1 MPRGTVSHHS
11 DATTDTDLMKDK
23 RSDLTTQLASSA
35 GVTGSATFASR
46 LLGLV
51 RDQVLAYLFGAGNTM
66 DAFNVAFR
74 IPNLMRDLFAEGAM
88 SAAFIPTFTKRLTLQ
103 GKESAWRLGNQL
115 INALIII
122 TGFLVILGMIF
133 AVPLVELLAGN
144 YSSVPGKLD
153 LTVSLTRIMLP
164 FLTLVAIA
172 AALMGML
179 NSLNHFFTPAL
190 SPAMF
195 NIGVILSALLF
206 VPIAPLFG
214 IQPII
219 AVAIG
224 AMIGG
229 LGQIVIQMPVLAR
242 EGYRYRLQLNPSDSG
257 LREILLLMGP
267 GTVAGAA
274 VQINLLVNTI
284 LATGEG
290 TGAVSWLNYAFRIM
304 YLPIGLFGVSIA
316 TATLPTISRSA
327 AKNDLENIRS
337 AVSSALRM
345 MLMLGIPACFG
356 LIALAE
362 PIVQL
367 IFERGSFTET
377 DTSAT
382 ATALIFYAPGLI
394 GYSAVRIIVP
404 CFYALKNSFLPTG
417 VSIVSVMLNIGLN
430 LLLVQQF
437 GYRGL
442 ALGTSIAA
450 LFNAAILVY
459 LLRGKLKGLDLK
471 QITIAF
477 GKISVAS
484 ALMAAMTI
492 FVHQLLQNL
501 WPQPG
506 LLSQMINVGVSIFA
520 GLIVLIA
527 SAQLLRIR
535 EWEGTLN
542 RFILKIRHIT
552 GRK

>member
-1 MPRGTVSHHS
+1 M
-11 DATTDTDLMKDK
+11 TDRSESIVNTELNKD
-23 RSDLTTQLASSA
+23 RRADIATQLATSA
-35 GVTGSATFASR
+35 GITGSATFASR
-46 LLGLV
+46 VLGLA

-88 SAAFIPTFTKRLTLQ
+88 SAAFIPTFTKRLTLK

-122 TGFLVILGMIF
+122 TGLLVILGMIF
-133 AVPLVELLAGN
+133 TVPLVELLAGN

-153 LTVSLTRIMLP
+153 LTVTLTRIMLP

-179 NSLNHFFTPAL
+179 NSLHHFFTPAL

-195 NIGVILSALLF
+195 NLGVILGALFF

-214 IQPII
+214 IKPII
-219 AVAIG
+219 AIAIG

-229 LGQIVIQMPVLAR
+229 IGQIIVQIPVLYR
-242 EGYRYRLQLNPSDSG
+242 EGYRYRLLLSPIDSG

-316 TATLPTISRSA
+316 TATLPTVSRFA
-327 AKNDLENIRS
+327 AQNDLEKIRS
-337 AVSSALRM
+337 TISSALRM

-367 IFERGSFTET
+367 IFERGSFTST

-417 VSIVSVMLNIGLN
+417 VSIVSVMLNIALN
-430 LLLVQQF
+430 LMLVRLL

-450 LFNAAILVY
+450 LFNAAILLY
-459 LLRGKLKGLDLK
+459 LLREKLEGLDFK
-471 QITIAF
+471 KITIAF
-477 GKISVAS
+477 GKISIAS
-484 ALMAAMTI
+484 SLMAGMTI
-492 FVHQLLQNL
+492 FTHHSLQNL
-501 WPQPG
+501 WQQVG
-506 LLSQMINVGVSIFA
+506 LISQIANVGISICA
-520 GLIVLIA
+520 GCIILMI
-527 SAQLLRIR
+527 SARMLHIQ
-535 EWEGTLN
+535 EWEQAHK
-542 RFILKIRHIT
+542 RFVVQLKRLA
-552 GRK
+552 GQK